1 MRVHYDTK
9 IPIFLQI
16 IRKIKLDIF
25 HGVYKSGD
33 KVPSIHEM
41 NEIMDVN
48 PNTIVRVYSELDREG
63 LLESR
68 RGSGYFVAASEED
81 IARLRLEM
89 ADNAAESAVKKF
101 RELKFSD
108 DEIRA
113 AIDTYLK
120 KTKENN

>member
-33 KVPSIHEM
+33 KIPSIHEM

-68 RGSGYFVAASEED
+68 RGSGYFVVASEED
-81 IARLRLEM
+81 IARLRIEM
-89 ADNAAESAVKKF
+89 ADNAAELAVKKF